1 MFSEFTNETFG
12 TKVAPSFATREKLK
26 EIRLDFAK
34 WLMGRKE
41 VDIESMD
48 EYQRLIHGIRCH
60 PDHGNNFPILR
71 ACGYVMDMESS
82 LVRPGNAKVV

>member
-1 MFSEFTNETFG
+1 
-12 TKVAPSFATREKLK
+12 
-26 EIRLDFAK
+26 
-34 WLMGRKE
+34 MGRKE
-41 VDIESMD
+41 ADIESMD
-48 EYQRLIHGIRCH
+48 EYQRLIRCH